1 MKFAKNC
8 LIFLLFIA
16 VFQSSQAQ
24 YITVDDNQTAQ
35 ELVENVLINSPCAN
49 VSNITVSGWAF
60 ASGNSYGYFNAGTS
74 TFPFQDGVILSTGRA
89 ASAIG
94 PNNSLL
100 SEGTANWLGDSD
112 LQQAIGENNT
122 INATVLEFDFLP
134 LANKVSFEY
143 IFSSEQYLSNP
154 NANQCNFSDGFAFL
168 LKEVGSQPYE
178 NLAVIP
184 GTTIPVKIT
193 TVRGSGTICP
203 PANEIY
209 FDAFNGQNHPTNFNG
224 QTKILKAE
232 ATVTPGVLY
241 HIKLV
246 IADQGNQLYDSAI
259 FLGGGSFKVEIDL
272 GPDRLIATSNP
283 ICDGETYT
291 LNAFQSG
298 NNSYQWFKNGVIIPN
313 ATNASYI
320 VSDAGDYRVEVTLNN
335 SACVAT
341 GAVTIEYAQPPNASN
356 ATLVQCDPDA
366 NSIAVFNLRTMD
378 ALITNNNN
386 QWVVNYFETL
396 AAAQNFTNSISNPN
410 SYNSG
415 ATTIYAVVTNTF
427 GCNSIVSVNLEISN
441 ATANVPAPYQ
451 VCDTDGTNDGLA
463 QFNLATV
470 TPQILNGL
478 PAGLLVNYYLTLEND
493 YTGIT
498 PLPNLFTTTIPNQQV
513 IYAKIYNGSNCYDIV
528 PVTLIVNSFSENF
541 IPQTSTFC
549 EGGSTVLIAPTGNY
563 TYVWTTGETTQSVQ
577 VSNPGVYSVIVTN
590 AFGCSAIQQYTVS
603 TTEPLT
609 LIDVVVNDFNGVNN
623 SITIIYS
630 GNGTYQFSI
639 DSVTF
644 QESPVFTNVSPG
656 AYVVSAIDLNQC
668 GGFTTSVLVLDYPRF
683 FTPNG
688 DSFND
693 FWGIENLDQYY
704 TISIFNRFGQL
715 LKTLSGNAAA
725 WDGTFNGSPLPADD
739 YWFVLKMN
747 DGQTIK
753 SHFALKR

>member
-1 MKFAKNC
+1 MKFAKNI
-8 LIFLLFIA
+8 LTFLFA
-16 VFQSSQAQ
+16 FTVFQNGQAQ
-24 YITVDDNQTAQ
+24 YITVDDNQSAQ

-49 VSNITVSGWAF
+49 ISNITVSGWAF
-60 ASGNSYGYFNAGTS
+60 TSGNSYGYFSAGTS
-74 TFPFQDGVILSTGRA
+74 SFPFQDGVIISTGRA
-89 ASAIG
+89 GSAIG
-94 PNNSLL
+94 PNTSLL
-100 SEGTANWLGDSD
+100 SEGPATWQGDSD

-178 NLAVIP
+178 NLAIVP
-184 GTTIPVKIT
+184 GTSIPVKIT

-203 PANEIY
+203 PANEQY

-272 GPDRLIATSNP
+272 GPDRLLATSNP
-283 ICDGETYT
+283 ICEGQTYT

-313 ATNASYI
+313 ATNATYI
-320 VSDAGDYRVEVTLNN
+320 VSDAGDYQVEVTLNN

-341 GAVTIEYAQPPNASN
+341 GEVTIEYTQPPNASN
-356 ATLVQCDPDA
+356 ATLVQCDPDV
-366 NSIAVFNLRTMD
+366 NSLAVFNLRTID

-396 AAAQNFTNSISNPN
+396 SEAQNFTNSISNPN

-415 ATTIYAVVTNTF
+415 ATTIFAVVTNTF
-427 GCNSIVSVNLEISN
+427 GCNSIVSVILEISN
-441 ATANVPAPYQ
+441 ATANVPPPYQ
-451 VCDTDGTNDGLA
+451 VCDTDGSNDGLA

-478 PAGLLVNYYLTLEND
+478 PAGLVVNYYLTLEDD

-498 PLPNLFTTTIPNQQV
+498 PLPNLFTTTTPNQQV
-513 IYAKIYNGSNCYDIV
+513 IYAKIFNGSDCYDIV
-528 PVTLIVNSFSENF
+528 PVTLIVNGFSENF
-541 IPQTSTFC
+541 NPQTISFC
-549 EGGSTVLIAPTGNY
+549 EGGSTVLIAPSGNY
-563 TYVWTTGETTQSVQ
+563 TYVWSTGETSQSIQ
-577 VSNPGVYSVIVTN
+577 ITNSGIYTVIVTN
-590 AFGCSAIQQYTVS
+590 SLGCSAIQQYNVS

-609 LIDVVVNDFNGVNN
+609 LIDVIVNDFNGGNN
-623 SITIIYS
+623 SITVIYS
-630 GNGTYQFSI
+630 GNGNYQFSI

-644 QESPVFTNVSPG
+644 QESPIFSNVAPG
-656 AYVVSAIDLNQC
+656 EYLVSAIDLNQC

-688 DSFND
+688 DSYND
-693 FWGIENLDQYY
+693 FWRIKNLNQNY
-704 TISIFNRFGQL
+704 TISIFDRFGKL
-715 LKTLSGNAAA
+715 LKTLTGINDR
-725 WDGTFNGSPLPADD
+725 WDGSFNGSQLPSSD
-739 YWFVLKMN
+739 YWFVLEISEGKTVK
-747 DGQTIK
+747 G
-753 SHFALKR
+753 HFALKR

>member
-1 MKFAKNC
+1 MKFAKNI
-8 LIFLLFIA
+8 LTFLFA
-16 VFQSSQAQ
+16 FTVFQNGQAQ
-24 YITVDDNQTAQ
+24 YITVDDNQSAQ

-49 VSNITVSGWAF
+49 ISNITVSGWAF
-60 ASGNSYGYFNAGTS
+60 TSGNSYGYFSAGTS
-74 TFPFQDGVILSTGRA
+74 SFPFQDGVIISTGRA
-89 ASAIG
+89 GSAIG
-94 PNNSLL
+94 PNTSLL
-100 SEGTANWLGDSD
+100 SEGPATWQGDSD

-178 NLAVIP
+178 NLAVVP
-184 GTTIPVKIT
+184 GTSIPVKIT

-203 PANEIY
+203 PANEQY
-209 FDAFNGQNHPTNFNG
+209 FDAFNGQDHPTNFNG

-272 GPDRLIATSNP
+272 GPDRLLATSNP
-283 ICDGETYT
+283 ICEGQTYT
-291 LNAFQSG
+291 LSAFQSG

-313 ATNASYI
+313 ATNATYI
-320 VSDAGDYRVEVTLNN
+320 VSDAGDYQVEVTLNN

-341 GAVTIEYAQPPNASN
+341 GEVTIEYTQLPNASN
-356 ATLVQCDPDA
+356 ATLVQCDPDV
-366 NSIAVFNLRTMD
+366 NSIAEFNLRTID

-396 AAAQNFTNSISNPN
+396 SEAQNFTNSISNPN

-415 ATTIYAVVTNTF
+415 ATTIFAVVTNTF
-427 GCNSIVSVNLEISN
+427 GCNSIVSVILEISN
-441 ATANVPAPYQ
+441 ATANVPPPYQ
-451 VCDTDGTNDGLA
+451 VCDTDGSNDGIA

-478 PAGLLVNYYLTLEND
+478 PAGLVVNYYLTLEDD

-498 PLPNLFTTTIPNQQV
+498 PLPNLFTTTTPNQQV
-513 IYAKIYNGSNCYDIV
+513 IYAKIFNGSDCYDIV
-528 PVTLIVNSFSENF
+528 PVTLIVNGFPDNF
-541 IPQTSTFC
+541 NPQTISFC
-549 EGGSTVLIAPTGNY
+549 EGGSTVLIAPSGNY
-563 TYVWTTGETTQSVQ
+563 TYVWSTGETSQSIQ
-577 VSNPGVYSVIVTN
+577 ITNSGIYTVIVTN
-590 AFGCSAIQQYTVS
+590 SLGCSAIQQYNVS

-609 LIDVVVNDFNGVNN
+609 LIDVIVNDFNGGNN
-623 SITIIYS
+623 SITVIYS
-630 GNGTYQFSI
+630 GNGNYQFSI

-644 QESPVFTNVSPG
+644 QESPIFSNVAPG
-656 AYVVSAIDLNQC
+656 EYLVSAIDLNQC

-688 DSFND
+688 DSYND
-693 FWGIENLDQYY
+693 FWRIKNLNQNY
-704 TISIFNRFGQL
+704 TISIFDRFGKL
-715 LKTLSGNAAA
+715 LKTLTGINDR
-725 WDGTFNGSPLPADD
+725 WDGSFNGSQLPSSD
-739 YWFVLKMN
+739 YWFVLEISEGKTVK
-747 DGQTIK
+747 G
-753 SHFALKR
+753 HFALKR